1 MPILAELYV
10 ATRTRNVSD
19 ADTDDAPKLVVK
31 RGANT
36 VFSQKLLGGNGQFN
50 RAAGGVTRFDLKD
63 ANLDSANLTFEL
75 QASGDDAWTPE
86 HVIVWGISGRVGDER
101 VIPLAAFLDLATPVT
116 PADGGRWLSTDSSEG
131 DLTLAIPSVGR
142 GRNSTRARR
151 VIVIAATDPYGGM
164 FSGSQGPG
172 GALEDTGSSGY
183 VTLQG
188 GGAGRLFLS
197 YTLPSTPQADL
208 GHGAGAFYLVDLA
221 APFGRGDLTGGAF
234 TLTIQ
239 SDDWWVPDYFAV
251 FGVDTVIGGPKVL
264 IPFVAASAFEL
275 KRMSSDPSEGVHS
288 FVLPTA
294 KVLPAFDLPGE
305 VFDPDGSGG
314 VIVARGRARAK
325 KGGRR
330 MPKAAKTKAKAKSKA
345 KGSSKRRR

>member
-10 ATRTRNVSD
+10 ATRTRNVED
-19 ADTDDAPKLVVK
+19 ADTDDAPLLVVK

-36 VFSQKLLGGNGQFN
+36 VFTQKLLGGNSQFS
-50 RAAGGVTRFDLKD
+50 RAAGGVTRFDIRD
-63 ANLDSANLTFEL
+63 ANINSANLTFEL
-75 QASGDDAWTPE
+75 HASGDDAWSPE

-116 PADGGRWLSTDSSEG
+116 PADGGRWLSTDTSEG
-131 DLTLAIPSVGR
+131 DRTLSIPSVGR
-142 GRNSTRARR
+142 GSNSTRARR
-151 VIVIAATDPYGGM
+151 VIVVCATDPYGGM
-164 FSGSQGPG
+164 FNGSQGPG
-172 GALEDTGSSGY
+172 GSLEDTGSANF

-208 GHGAGAFYLVDLA
+208 GHGSGAFYIVDLA
-221 APFGRGDLTGGAF
+221 APFGRVDLQGGAF
-234 TLTIQ
+234 TLTIAA
-239 SDDWWVPDYFAV
+239 DDWWVPDYFAV

-294 KVLPAFDLPGE
+294 KVLPAFDLPDE
-305 VFDPDGSGG
+305 VFDPGSVGG
-314 VIVARGRARAK
+314 VIAARGGARRK
-325 KGGRR
+325 KGALRAS
-330 MPKAAKTKAKAKSKA
+330 KATKAKVKRKVKA
-345 KGSSKRRR
+345 RRRR